1 MYKSCIHKVTF
12 QCSRNIG
19 NIQLESQ
26 LDRPKS
32 NKSSLILRISD
43 LLDLG
48 LSSFDS
54 HWIFH
59 QYTSGK
65 PSIYWHNISLSGAKP
80 PRRDILHIS
89 LSRNIPLWIQ
99 TIIHR
104 SFILS
109 MIFTGN
115 IFHIFH
121 LHQGEVW
128 ICKYIVRGGVNIKNI
143 L

>member
-43 LLDLG
+43 DLLDLG

-65 PSIYWHNISLSGAKP
+65 PSIYWYNISLSGAKP

-99 TIIHR
+99 TNIRNIANGFKFT
-104 SFILS
+104 SYKSNSILY
-109 MIFTGN
+109 
-115 IFHIFH
+115 FH
-121 LHQGEVW
+121 EEMKTTN
-128 ICKYIVRGGVNIKNI
+128 CKLREKLFYFGK
-143 L
+143 